1 MIFFSGL
8 KSPARHFE
16 KIRLMNIISS
26 RQQGFTLIELLVVIA
41 IMGILLVMI
50 VPSVS
55 GIGKGYRVTA
65 GAQALIDQLNRAR
78 QEALS
83 RNRMVQVQFLRAPRN
98 GTTNYSATRLVTLD
112 STNGTAQATTNRMV
126 WLPDGVVIG
135 TNGSMTST
143 GDLETVSSLSIP
155 GGGTASALTF
165 SFRPNGTTD
174 LSANVHWTI
183 VDENQASSSS
193 PANFATI
200 QLDSRTGR
208 PRLFRP

>member
-1 MIFFSGL
+1 MIFLSDL

-16 KIRLMNIISS
+16 KIRRMDIFPS

-83 RNRMVQVQFLRAPRN
+83 RNRMVEVQFLRAPRN
-98 GTTNYSATRLVTLD
+98 GITNYSATRLVTLD

-143 GDLETVSSLSIP
+143 GDLKTVSSLSIP

-174 LSANVHWTI
+174 LSTNVHWTI

>member
-1 MIFFSGL
+1 MISFSDL

-16 KIRLMNIISS
+16 KIRPMNIFSS

-41 IMGILLVMI
+41 IMGILMVMI
-50 VPSVS
+50 IPAVS
-55 GIGKGYRVTA
+55 GIGKGYRITA
-65 GAQALIDQLNRAR
+65 GAQSLIDQLNRAR

-83 RNRMVQVQFLRAPRN
+83 RNRMVEVQFLRAPRN
-98 GTTNYSATRLVTLD
+98 GTSNYSATRLVTLD
-112 STNGTAQATTNRMV
+112 ATNGAAQATTNRMV

-143 GDLETVSSLSIP
+143 NVLKTVTSLSIP

-174 LSANVHWTI
+174 LSTNVHWTI
-183 VDENQASSSS
+183 VDENLNTNSS
-193 PANFATI
+193 PSNFATV

>member
-1 MIFFSGL
+1 MQSHQLAKIKRSAHLFSRR
-8 KSPARHFE
+8 KAF
-16 KIRLMNIISS
+16 N
-26 RQQGFTLIELLVVIA
+26 LIELLVVIA
-41 IMGILLVMI
+41 IMGILMVMI
-50 VPSVS
+50 IPAVS
-55 GIGKGYRVTA
+55 GIGKGYRITA

-83 RNRMVQVQFLRAPRN
+83 RNRMVEVQFLRAQRN

-112 STNGTAQATTNRMV
+112 ATNGSAQATTNRMV
-126 WLPDGVVIG
+126 WLPDGVAIG

-143 GDLETVSSLSIP
+143 GDLKTVTSLSIP

-174 LSANVHWTI
+174 LSTNVHWTI

-193 PANFATI
+193 PPNFATI

>member
-1 MIFFSGL
+1 MILFSDFDRPSDHLEKSKPVGL
-8 KSPARHFE
+8 FAF
-16 KIRLMNIISS
+16 
-26 RQQGFTLIELLVVIA
+26 RQKGFTLIELLVVVA
-41 IMGILLVMI
+41 IMGVLLVMI

-83 RNRMVQVQFLRAPRN
+83 RNRMVEVQFLRAPRN

-112 STNGTAQATTNRMV
+112 TTNGTAQATTNRMV
-126 WLPDGVVIG
+126 WLPDGVMIG

-143 GDLETVSSLSIP
+143 ADLRAVTSISIP

-174 LSANVHWTI
+174 LSTNVHWTI
-183 VDENQASSSS
+183 VEENQASSSS

>member
-1 MIFFSGL
+1 MILFSDFDRQSGQL
-8 KSPARHFE
+8 A
-16 KIRLMNIISS
+16 KIKRAGHTRPQ
-26 RQQGFTLIELLVVIA
+26 RQAFTLIELLVVIA
-41 IMGILLVMI
+41 IMGILMVMI
-50 VPSVS
+50 IPAVS
-55 GIGKGYRVTA
+55 GIGKGYRITA
-65 GAQALIDQLNRAR
+65 GAQSLIDQLNRAR

-83 RNRMVQVQFLRAPRN
+83 RNRMVEVQFLRAPRN

-112 STNGTAQATTNRMV
+112 ATNGTAQATTNRMV

-135 TNGSMTST
+135 TNASMTST
-143 GDLETVSSLSIP
+143 GDLKTATSVTIP

-174 LSANVHWTI
+174 LSTNVHWTI
-183 VDENQASSSS
+183 VDENLSTSSS
-193 PANFATI
+193 PANFATV

>member
-1 MIFFSGL
+1 MILFPDFDRPYGQL
-8 KSPARHFE
+8 EKSKPA
-16 KIRLMNIISS
+16 S
-26 RQQGFTLIELLVVIA
+26 RFPPPQKGFTLIELLVVIA
-41 IMGILLVMI
+41 IMGILLTMI
-50 VPSVS
+50 GPSVS

-83 RNRMVQVQFLRAPRN
+83 RNRMVEVQFLRAPRN
-98 GTTNYSATRLVTLD
+98 GSTNYSATRFVTLD
-112 STNGTAQATTNRMV
+112 ATNGTAQAITNRMV
-126 WLPDGVVIG
+126 WLPEGVVIG

-143 GDLETVSSLSIP
+143 GDLQTVTSLSIP

-174 LSANVHWTI
+174 LSTNVHWTI